1 MDEKGLGKRLQDARK
16 AAGLTQQD
24 LCHKAN
30 LSYSTL
36 AKIER
41 GAIKSPSIF
50 TIQSIAAALGTSL
63 DDLMGIPSPA
73 LDGARTLARTKSG
86 ARFIYFDVNGC
97 LVQFYHQA
105 FLKLAEATS
114 SPPDLVETAFW
125 HFNDAI
131 CKGTMSMSDFN
142 QALGERIGATNL
154 DWQQFYLDAAKPV
167 GEMHELLKWAAERY
181 KVGLLTNIMPG
192 FVAAMREGGQIPNIP
207 FDAIV
212 DSSEVGTIKPEPK
225 IYKIATERAGV
236 APNEIILID
245 DSRANLIAAE
255 QAGWNVLWFDVYHSE
270 QSAAHIRDA
279 LEPVTG

>member
-1 MDEKGLGKRLQDARK
+1 MDEKALGKRLQEARK

-50 TIQSIAAALGTSL
+50 TVQSIAVALGSTL
-63 DDLMGIPSPA
+63 DNLMGLPASPA
-73 LDGARTLARTKSG
+73 LDGARALARTKSG

-142 QALGERIGATNL
+142 KALGERIGASNL
-154 DWQQFYLDAAKPV
+154 DWQQFYLEAAKPV
-167 GEMHELLKWAAERY
+167 GEMHELLKWAVEHY

-270 QSAAHIRDA
+270 ESTGHIRAA
-279 LEPVTG
+279 LEPAS